1 MKAIL
6 VHDEMLS
13 AELPVFAQHA
23 SLPRFFVFDPAFI
36 SPEGWTMKRLQFI
49 SDGLVE
55 MPNVRVFRGA
65 LFEVVSASGFTE
77 IVTQQTPNH
86 RILRW
91 LETLAPMP
99 IEWVAE
105 PAFVE
110 YSGPVTRFT
119 RYWKTVEPQ
128 WFPRD
133 E

>member
-13 AELPVFAQHA
+13 AELPVFAQHQ
-23 SLPRFFVFDPAFI
+23 SLPQIFVFDPAFI
-36 SPEGWTMKRLQFI
+36 ASEGWTMKRLQFM

-55 MPNVRVFRGA
+55 MPKARVFRGA
-65 LFEVVSASGFTE
+65 LRDVVDSIGVTE
-77 IVTQQTPNH
+77 IVTQKTPNH
-86 RILRW
+86 RILKW
-91 LETLAPMP
+91 IETLAPLP

-110 YSGPVTRFT
+110 YNGPVTRFT